1 MSRLGAAPRAYV
13 TLTREFAAPPELM
26 FRLWIEPRHL
36 AAWWGPTSFDNPI
49 CEVDARVGGALLI
62 HMRAPDGMVY
72 PMAGAFTE
80 VEPPSRLAFTSK
92 ALSAA
97 GEVLLESSATV
108 TFEATTSGGTRLTV
122 TADAVG
128 VAPQAPPMLAGME
141 EGWRQTLNNLADVA
155 AQQSEAK

>member
-1 MSRLGAAPRAYV
+1 MSRLADAPRAHV
-13 TLTREFAAPPELM
+13 SLTRDFAAPPELM

-36 AAWWGPTSFDNPI
+36 AAWWGPTSFDNPV

-62 HMRAPDGMVY
+62 HMRAPDGVVY

-80 VEPPSRLAFTSK
+80 VEPPSRLAFTSQ

-108 TFEATTSGGTRLTV
+108 TFEATETGGTRLTV

-128 VAPQAPPMLAGME
+128 VAPQAPQMLAGME